1 MVAPKGLP
9 GNVKAKLIDALNT
22 ALDDPGVLQ
31 RYAELG
37 STAPQE
43 AQRGPEALQKLV
55 ETDMAR
61 LTPILKAAMAADT
74 K

>member
-1 MVAPKGLP
+1 M
-9 GNVKAKLIDALNT
+9 
-22 ALDDPGVLQ
+22 LQ
-31 RYAELG
+31 RYTELG

-55 ETDMAR
+55 ETEMAR